1 MSTEENKRVVRRFI
15 TEVLSA
21 GNIGA
26 IDELLAPGYANPSMS
41 VTNRDGFKAVVSGLN
56 AAIPTRGFEIGDI
69 VAEGDSVVFR
79 GNMHLTLASGKVSAR
94 VITFYRLANGLIV
107 EDEPISTPPL
117 AEILGGMMP
126 PKSGS

>member
-21 GNIGA
+21 GDIAA
-26 IDELLAPGYANPSMS
+26 IDELLAPSYANPSAG
-41 VTNRDGFKAVVSGLN
+41 VTNRDGFKALVSSMN
-56 AAIPTRGFEIGDI
+56 AAAPTRNFDVGDI

-79 GNMHLTLASGKVSAR
+79 GNMHFTLASGRVSAR

-117 AEILGGMMP
+117 AEILGRMMS